1 MRVIARSKFYHDGRG
16 PELLQVHF
24 APRSAHLI
32 AIDYSPPDWD
42 GKNIGIRHLRF
53 LKAQVHMFTPEE
65 VENYHASEVNWG
77 ATEQGAL
84 VSLGRTKWLGSFT
97 QIHLGR
103 CEHFRAMFYD
113 YLLDVICEEV
123 SAQDGAY
130 ASEAKASNG
139 AA

>member
-1 MRVIARSKFYHDGRG
+1 VHVIARSKFYHDGRG

-24 APRSAHLI
+24 SPRSAHLV

-42 GKNIGIRHLRF
+42 GKTIGVRHLKF

-65 VENYHASEVNWG
+65 VENYPASEVNWG

-84 VSLGRTKWLGSFT
+84 VSLGKSKWLGSFG

-113 YLLDVICEEV
+113 NFLDVICEDV
-123 SAQDGAY
+123 SAQDGEY
-130 ASEAKASNG
+130 APEAPVSRG